1 MRWNRT
7 HPVPWRRFLREGV
20 VFGLG
25 MALVFFVFV
34 GERKPGSYVGIAFGA
49 VLYVLVC
56 VVLAKLGHVRM
67 TYRDMRAAA
76 AMAQRQRNA
85 PAAAGPARRPKP
97 APTSRTGG
105 SPRKKR
111 K

>member
-34 GERKPGSYVGIAFGA
+34 GERKPGSYVGIAFGKA
-49 VLYVLVC
+49 SI
-56 VVLAKLGHVRM
+56 LGFLSRR
-67 TYRDMRAAA
+67 TAAA
-76 AMAQRQRNA
+76 RDRCTSSM
-85 PAAAGPARRPKP
+85 PRR
-97 APTSRTGG
+97 T
-105 SPRKKR
+105 RKVKNDFLL
-111 K
+111 